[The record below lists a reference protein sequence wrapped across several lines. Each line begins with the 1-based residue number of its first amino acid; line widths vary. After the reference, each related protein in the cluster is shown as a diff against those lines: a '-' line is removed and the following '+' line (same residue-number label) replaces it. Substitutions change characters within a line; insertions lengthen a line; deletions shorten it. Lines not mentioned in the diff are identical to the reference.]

1 MIKHRD
7 GIEGLGF
14 PRGPSGIV
22 DNPLSSRR
30 RGKTL
35 GWRAA
40 VLRNV
45 MQTIS
50 RGIKDDQA
58 AGGKADDRAPDEEP
72 ERKWDGEGGRL
83 KENKKEEDSE
93 MLSFKQ
99 ISEIT
104 AKENVHQQTLREYV
118 KEAVTQQLIKDQ

>member
-14 PRGPSGIV
+14 PRGPSGIL

-35 GWRAA
+35 NWRAA

-50 RGIKDDQA
+50 RGIKDNQA
-58 AGGKADDRAPDEEP
+58 AGKAADRAPLTYEEP
-72 ERKWDGEGGRL
+72 ERK
-83 KENKKEEDSE
+83 
-93 MLSFKQ
+93 
-99 ISEIT
+99 
-104 AKENVHQQTLREYV
+104 
-118 KEAVTQQLIKDQ
+118 